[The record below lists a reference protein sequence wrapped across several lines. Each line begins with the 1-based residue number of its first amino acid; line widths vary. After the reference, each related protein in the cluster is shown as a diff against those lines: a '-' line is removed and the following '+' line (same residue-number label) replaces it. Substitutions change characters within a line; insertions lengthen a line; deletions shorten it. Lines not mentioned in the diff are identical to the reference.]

1 MESPEEIRAVLQRY
15 ESGSSLSCLKQ
26 VNPYTSHPDP
36 GVRSLATAVC
46 TSIIKRALLDSFQE
60 MDKGVRQSL
69 VNMLGELGQNVFE
82 LFLGDLLSPDASR
95 RLRAVQILS
104 LAEDARE
111 DVISHLLPLLRD
123 RDEKLRATI
132 ASTLGQLVDK
142 TETTALLKMLRD
154 MDERVR
160 ANTIEAL
167 GSLGNRNLVGILMR
181 FRHDPDNRIRA
192 NALKALHG
200 LGCRDI
206 RSSLDEM
213 VRSKS
218 PAFRASAAWLI
229 GEIAQNEPALVQIF
243 PEMQFHDSTLVRDN
257 MILALLKIG
266 TGTARAYLNA
276 LFEPLEVE
284 AVRERSLLRNG
295 ARGGGQGSP
304 DQGQPPGENPA
315 A

>member
-1 MESPEEIRAVLQRY
+1 MDSLAEIRAVLQRY
-15 ESGSSLSCLKQ
+15 ESESSLSCLRQ

-36 GVRSLATAVC
+36 GIRDLATSVC
-46 TSIIKRALLDSFQE
+46 TSIIRRTLLESFQE
-60 MDKGVRQSL
+60 MDKSSRQSL

-82 LFLGDLLSPDASR
+82 LFLGELLSPDASR

-104 LAEDARE
+104 LATDARE

-132 ASTLGQLVDK
+132 ASTLGQLVDR
-142 TETTALLKMLRD
+142 TETTALLQMLRD
-154 MDERVR
+154 MDVRVR
-160 ANTIEAL
+160 ANAIEAL

-181 FRHDPDNRIRA
+181 FRHDPNNRIRA

-213 VRSKS
+213 VRSQS

-229 GEIAQNEPALVQIF
+229 GEIGQNDPGLVQIL
-243 PEMQFHDSTLVRDN
+243 PEMQFSDSTLVRDN

-276 LFEPLEVE
+276 LFKPSEID
-284 AVRERSLLRNG
+284 AVRQNSLLRNG
-295 ARGGGQGSP
+295 TRGGGQGSP
-304 DQGQPPGENPA
+304 EDNRRSA
-315 A
+315 

>member
-1 MESPEEIRAVLQRY
+1 MESLEEIRTLLHRY
-15 ESGSSLSCLKQ
+15 ESECSLGSLRQ

-36 GVRSLATAVC
+36 EIRSLAKLVC

-60 MDKGVRQSL
+60 MDPGVRKRL

-111 DVISHLLPLLRD
+111 DVISHLLPMLRD
-123 RDEKLRATI
+123 RDERLRATI
-132 ASTLGQLVDK
+132 ASTLGQLVDR
-142 TETTALLKMLRD
+142 TETTVLLQMLRD
-154 MDERVR
+154 MDVRVR
-160 ANTIEAL
+160 ANAIEAL

-181 FRHDPDNRIRA
+181 FRHDPNNRIRA
-192 NALKALHG
+192 NALKALYG

-243 PEMQFHDSTLVRDN
+243 PEMQFRDSTLVRDN

-266 TGTARAYLNA
+266 TGTARAYLDA
-276 LFEPLEVE
+276 LFTPPEID
-284 AVRERSLLRNG
+284 AVRENSLLRNG
-295 ARGGGQGSP
+295 TRGDGQGSP
-304 DQGQPPGENPA
+304 GDNRRSA
-315 A
+315 